1 MDSSILRSR
10 LSNTFSELQFL
21 STQELDE
28 CKWPV
33 IQRVF
38 SLLFEKSASLRQYSE
53 QIFDL
58 TDLRNQELQ
67 RRRTN
72 SENREHWKDS
82 NANFKTGFLRI
93 IIDGLSLLRWPP
105 SLVAFSDPLEAVL
118 SNPKDAIAYLL
129 EFGISKEINR
139 HTRITKNEISRNIPR
154 SPRQDRY
161 ENNRQTHHEHPHEFQ
176 HNTSPT
182 SDSRVLN
189 ASYDDGKSGQ
199 FSSFY
204 SDETSEIQG
213 PESTHLYEEERNCKV
228 FRSTIITRS
237 LC

>member
-10 LSNTFSELQFL
+10 LSNSFSELQFL

-67 RRRTN
+67 RRR
-72 SENREHWKDS
+72 SDPKNREKWNDS
-82 NANFKTGFLRI
+82 NANFKTCFLRI

-118 SNPKDAIAYLL
+118 SNPRDAMAYLL
-129 EFGISKEINR
+129 EFGILSETNR
-139 HTRITKNEISRNIPR
+139 HTRVKKVEVARDVLK
-154 SPRQDRY
+154 SPQQERY
-161 ENNRQTHHEHPHEFQ
+161 EKNLQSHNEHQHEYQRQPSSPSEHKA
-176 HNTSPT
+176 
-182 SDSRVLN
+182 LN
-189 ASYDDGKSGQ
+189 HSLKDEKCSQYD
-199 FSSFY
+199 SFY
-204 SDETSEIQG
+204 SDENSEVQALESSHYSEGGHDREVFIIQIF
-213 PESTHLYEEERNCKV
+213 N
-228 FRSTIITRS
+228 
-237 LC
+237 